1 MLPDGWKSTTL
12 GKMNLDISDGN
23 YSSKYPCASDFVKVG
38 IPFLRANNIQSGTVN
53 DEDMRYISIQKHD
66 ELQKGHLK
74 KEDILITTRG
84 DIGQISITPERHINS
99 NINAQIVRINSNN
112 LQNNLYLF
120 HYLSF
125 CKINNKFEP
134 LTTGTALKQLPVGRL
149 KLLPILIPPL
159 PEQKKIAAILSTWD
173 RAIEETEKLLTNSQQ
188 QKKALM
194 QQLLTGKK
202 RLPGF
207 TGEWKKTNIE
217 NIAKEISI
225 RNKKRTNYPVISCTK
240 TKGFVDSLSFFNK
253 KVYSDDLSGYKI
265 ISRNQIGFPSNHV
278 EEGSI
283 GLQNLHDDAIVS
295 PIYTVFSMKENVDPL
310 FVFAVLKTD
319 HYRQIFAAATNSSVD
334 RRGSLRWSA
343 FSQIKINLPSLSEQQ
358 AIAAALSTADE
369 EIAAIEADLSR
380 LRQEKKALMQQLLTG
395 KRRVTVD

>member
-12 GKMNLDISDGN
+12 GEMNLDISDGN
-23 YSSKYPCASDFVKVG
+23 YSSKYPCASDFVKSG

-112 LQNNLYLF
+112 LQINLYLF
-120 HYLSF
+120 YYLSL

-134 LTTGTALKQLPVGRL
+134 LTTGTALKQLPIGRL
-149 KLLPILIPPL
+149 KLLPILLPPL
-159 PEQKKIAAILSTWD
+159 SEQKKIAAILSTWD
-173 RAIEETEKLLTNSQQ
+173 RAIEGTEKLLANSQQ

-207 TGEWKKTNIE
+207 TGEWIWKRS
-217 NIAKEISI
+217 KEIFKSI
-225 RNKKRTNYPVISCTK
+225 SIKNNPNTCELLSVTQDQGVVPRS
-240 TKGFVDSLSFFNK
+240 SLDRRVVMPDGS
-253 KVYSDDLSGYKI
+253 VQGYKLVNPGNFI
-265 ISRNQIGFPSNHV
+265 ISLRSFQG
-278 EEGSI
+278 
-283 GLQNLHDDAIVS
+283 GLEYSYYRGLVS
-295 PIYTVFSMKENVDPL
+295 PAYTVLDNKIEMENEFYKFYFKSYDFIGHLAVATIGIRDGKQISYEDFSFIKLPYPPL
-310 FVFAVLKTD
+310 
-319 HYRQIFAAATNSSVD
+319 
-334 RRGSLRWSA
+334 
-343 FSQIKINLPSLSEQQ
+343 PEQK
-358 AIAAALSTADE
+358 AIAAVLTTADE
-369 EIAAIEADLSR
+369 EITSLESDLSR

-395 KRRVTVD
+395 KRRVRVN

>member
-1 MLPDGWKSTTL
+1 MLPDGWKRTTL
-12 GKMNLDISDGN
+12 AAILLDKVKNGYSPNATEKPTGYWVLGLGSLGVERLNFLESKPVEPTKEVISSLIRQGDFLISRSNTPEKVGRISLVREVHGN
-23 YSSKYPCASDFVKVG
+23 YSYPDLMIRFRPNPLKADST
-38 IPFLRANNIQSGTVN
+38 FLELQMKSVSFRNYIKKNAAGSSGTMV
-53 DEDMRYISIQKHD
+53 
-66 ELQKGHLK
+66 
-74 KEDILITTRG
+74 
-84 DIGQISITPERHINS
+84 
-99 NINAQIVRINSNN
+99 
-112 LQNNLYLF
+112 
-120 HYLSF
+120 
-125 CKINNKFEP
+125 KINKTILEH
-134 LTTGTALKQLPVGRL
+134 T
-149 KLLPILIPPL
+149 PILLPPL

-173 RAIEETEKLLTNSQQ
+173 RAIEGTEKLLANSQQ

-207 TGEWKKTNIE
+207 SGEWKKTTIG

-225 RNKKRTNYPVISCTK
+225 RNKNRKNYPVISCTK

-265 ISRNQIGFPSNHV
+265 ISRNQIGFPSNHI

-295 PIYTVFSMKENVDPL
+295 PIYTVFSMGKNADPL

-334 RRGSLRWSA
+334 RRG
-343 FSQIKINLPSLSEQQ
+343 
-358 AIAAALSTADE
+358 
-369 EIAAIEADLSR
+369 
-380 LRQEKKALMQQLLTG
+380 
-395 KRRVTVD
+395 

>member
-1 MLPDGWKSTTL
+1 MLPDGWKEKSFGDVVNVANGLIDPREASFKNTKHI
-12 GKMNLDISDGN
+12 GPENVISDTGRIVN
-23 YSSKYPCASDFVKVG
+23 ERTCGDLKLISGKYQFDKNSIVYSKIRPNLNKVCAPSYSGVCSADMYVLRPREEIDKN
-38 IPFLRANNIQSGTVN
+38 FLFFIILDDSFKNRAISMS
-53 DEDMRYISIQKHD
+53 MRT
-66 ELQKGHLK
+66 GM
-74 KEDILITTRG
+74 
-84 DIGQISITPERHINS
+84 P
-99 NINAQIVRINSNN
+99 
-112 LQNNLYLF
+112 
-120 HYLSF
+120 
-125 CKINNKFEP
+125 KINREDLSSIP
-134 LTTGTALKQLPVGRL
+134 L
-149 KLLPILIPPL
+149 LLPPL

-173 RAIEETEKLLTNSQQ
+173 RAIEGTEKLLANSQQ

-207 TGEWKKTNIE
+207 SGEWEKTNIG

-225 RNKKRTNYPVISCTK
+225 RNKNRKDYPVISCTK

-283 GLQNLHDDAIVS
+283 GLQNLHDNAIVS
-295 PIYTVFSMKENVDPL
+295 PIYTIFSMEENADPL

-343 FSQIKINLPSLSEQQ
+343 FSQIKINLPSLPEQK
-358 AIAAALSTADE
+358 AIAAVLTTADE
-369 EIAAIEADLSR
+369 EITALESDLSR

-395 KRRVTVD
+395 KRRVKVD